1 MGFLENLK
9 EKLDLKKVQK
19 SIETP
24 KVKIKKNSE
33 GLKFKVGTTSGIYH
47 AARSEELADII
58 GKLSYTLTRGAA
70 CLELASDVPH
80 EVNYTQGK
88 ELRHIAEKQGVEIT
102 SHGSLSVAMGIP
114 ELIEWSSA
122 QEHMQKSLKSAVH
135 AGAKYIDFHS
145 CLREWLELFTYAGSR
160 LHIIM
165 SDWDGNFIG
174 EIFKN
179 NPKLAKWFAHD
190 SRYRFWSAFGGVIVG
205 PELNL
210 QLETAMDNKMDDIIE
225 QSKANIKK
233 QRLKNFMNLVSRS
246 LDIKQTIIEEFK
258 KKGFIRDQGSDES
271 NEDYGK
277 YLNDTLED
285 ENLIEKTEIFND
297 NFNEY
302 LTDIKRLPYHSKI
315 GELTRMAVFGPDTD
329 TIIREKIEKER
340 ERTIKRLVKEKL
352 VDTGDWF
359 EKERTG
365 ATLEMAYYI
374 LAHELYINKHKYPIW
389 DQMVQL
395 YRDELEILGYV
406 DYDEKKEGLPNA
418 ERMNWLEK
426 TVIGIEQEKDKELV
440 RTFKEFY
447 YGVVAIK
454 FLQGHTERAI
464 RWMEEEL
471 PDILKKEVE
480 LTEPNKER
488 IKEQQDGLIENAK
501 QLAIAIENPDARD
514 PSQGGRFLLWRP
526 KQIYLAIKNIRE
538 SLKNGD
544 EDHPESY
551 HHWDKI
557 FMLVDFEHL
566 ATQGVDPLEELT
578 EMVDNEMTKDYA
590 EIVKAVHAGVPTPLH
605 SHKPLGPEDRELVY
619 RLLWELK
626 RAGLGRKIKTYL
638 IFERGGFKDP
648 YKGSVKAL
656 KDMKKLLE
664 QGVEPSKLPA
674 WFFEIPHP
682 KYEARQR
689 AIIFEHTFD
698 PIKGLLKFP
707 EEEYT
712 LLGSA
717 ALKAGKRPEEWKKEE
732 LR

>member
-9 EKLDLKKVQK
+9 EKLDLRKIQK
-19 SIETP
+19 SLEKP
-24 KVKIKKNSE
+24 KLKSKSKIIGPQE
-33 GLKFKVGTTSGIYH
+33 ELKLKVGATSGIYS
-47 AARSEELADII
+47 AARSPELADII
-58 GKLSYTLTRGAA
+58 SKLSYTLTRGAT

-88 ELRHIAEKQGVEIT
+88 ELRHISKKQGVDIT
-102 SHGSLSVAMGIP
+102 FHGALSVQMGIP

-122 QEHMQKSLKSAVH
+122 QEHMQKSIKSAVH

-179 NPKLAKWFAHD
+179 NPKLSKWFSYD

-210 QLETAMDNKMDDIIE
+210 QLETAMDNKM
-225 QSKANIKK
+225 N
-233 QRLKNFMNLVSRS
+233 N
-246 LDIKQTIIEEFK
+246 IIEESEGAIKDRFLIRFRNSIFRDIGSLVQISRELLDEGIIDRGLFNGIVSGDPDSIQRIREILTNEKIKSLSLFK
-258 KKGFIRDQGSDES
+258 DE
-271 NEDYGK
+271 
-277 YLNDTLED
+277 
-285 ENLIEKTEIFND
+285 FND
-297 NFNEY
+297 HMNE
-302 LTDIKRLPYHSKI
+302 LKRLPYHSKI

-329 TIIREKIEKER
+329 KEIRQRIEKER
-340 ERTIKRLVKEKL
+340 ERTIKELVEDKL
-352 VDTGDWF
+352 HKTGDWF

-374 LAHELYINKHKYPIW
+374 LAHELYINKYKYPIW
-389 DQMVQL
+389 DQMVKL
-395 YRDELEILGYV
+395 YWNELNRLGYKE
-406 DYDEKKEGLPNA
+406 YDASIEGLSNNK
-418 ERMNWLEK
+418 RLNWLEK
-426 TVIGIEQEKDKELV
+426 TIITIEEQEDKELV
-440 RTFKEFY
+440 KTFKEFY

-454 FLQGHTERAI
+454 FLQGHIERLVK
-464 RWMEEEL
+464 WMEEDL
-471 PDILKKEVE
+471 PDILKEEVK
-480 LTEPNKER
+480 LTEPSPNRVE
-488 IKEQQDGLIENAK
+488 EQRDELIQSLK

-526 KQIYLAIKNIRE
+526 KQIYLAIRNIRS
-538 SLKNGD
+538 SLK
-544 EDHPESY
+544 EKKRS
-551 HHWDKI
+551 HWDKVL
-557 FMLVDFEHL
+557 MLIDFEHL
-566 ATQGVDPLEELT
+566 ATQGVDPLEELK
-578 EMVDNEMTKDYA
+578 EMVSNKLTKNYA

-605 SHKPLGPEDRELVY
+605 SHKPIGAEDREIVY

-626 RAGLGRKIKTYL
+626 KAGLGRKIETYL

-648 YKGSVKAL
+648 FKGSVKAL

-664 QGVEPSKLPA
+664 ENVEPSKLPG

-682 KYEARQR
+682 KYQARQR